1 MCYDHLIN
9 TLQSLNENK
18 EADEFQIQLSQWLR
32 DNPVYDKQVTLQ
44 DLTAKPK
51 PFSQFLEDFNVWE
64 KRTKKVL
71 NMAKN
76 ILATGEKQ
84 S

>member
-9 TLQSLNENK
+9 TLQSMNQNK

-32 DNPVYDKQVTLQ
+32 DNPVYDKQITLQ
-44 DLTAKPK
+44 ELSQKPEPYSK
-51 PFSQFLEDFNVWE
+51 FLEEFNVWE

-71 NMAKN
+71 DFAKQ
-76 ILATGEKQ
+76 IVAQDK